1 MKQLRIGDITID
13 AVIEREGP
21 WRRPQDFFPAYDE
34 AVFRHHLPSMEPEV
48 FDAALG
54 LMVITYQTFVVR
66 TPHHTILV
74 DTCTGEDKGHPPPF
88 DFPGKERWRNELS
101 GARHRLRPGR
111 LRVLHASAY
120 RPHRLEHDL
129 RDGRWVPTFPNAK
142 YVFHKKEYAVWEA
155 ENARGANPPGKVFRD
170 NCLPIV
176 EAGQALLVDDDY
188 ALDDTI
194 TLTPTPGHS
203 PCHCCV
209 NIFSRGQRA
218 VVTGDMMHHIIQC
231 REPDWSP
238 RVDWDG
244 KQAAVSRRKFL
255 SSVAETDTL
264 ILPIHFPTPT
274 AGLVTADGERFNYRF
289 KRD

>member
-1 MKQLRIGDITID
+1 VFCTHLHID
-13 AVIEREGP
+13 
-21 WRRPQDFFPAYDE
+21 
-34 AVFRHHLPSMEPEV
+34 
-48 FDAALG
+48 
-54 LMVITYQTFVVR
+54 
-66 TPHHTILV
+66 HTGWN
-74 DTCTGEDKGHPPPF
+74 TT
-88 DFPGKERWRNELS
+88 
-101 GARHRLRPGR
+101 
-111 LRVLHASAY
+111 
-120 RPHRLEHDL
+120 L

-155 ENARGANPPGKVFRD
+155 EHARGANPPGTVFRD
-170 NCLPIV
+170 NCLPVV

-218 VVTGDMMHHIIQC
+218 VVTGDMMHHVIQC

-255 SSVAETDTL
+255 SSVADTDTL

-274 AGLVTADGERFNYRF
+274 AGLVRADGDRFNYRF